1 MKLINLF
8 EKFAT
13 ARQVK
18 ETNLIMYV
26 SDGSGTDIYIISDI
40 PPITEKEF
48 EQLHSVSFPDA
59 STGDLYIDAMNA
71 SDDPSRNEWMY
82 GLKGEQ
88 IEIITWKEF
97 IAKIYRDWVD
107 DDDDFSE

>member
-1 MKLINLF
+1 MKLQDLF

-13 ARQVK
+13 AKQVK
-18 ETNLIMYV
+18 DTNLIMYV
-26 SDGSGTDIYIISDI
+26 SDGRGTDIFIISDV

-48 EQLHSVSFPDA
+48 GQLYGVSFPEGTAD
-59 STGDLYIDAMNA
+59 DLYVNPMNA
-71 SDDPSRNEWMY
+71 SNDPSRDEWMD

-97 IAKIYRDWVD
+97 VVKLNRDWAIE
-107 DDDDFSE
+107 DDFDE